1 MQQFFSSLSTKVED
15 AFEPVNKFLNG
26 KKRERSSELQQIET
40 DFSEEMMGEFY
51 DVKPSI
57 KFSMPNSS
65 FIGRG
70 MRIDLNDGFHEC
82 EIEQKGHGLQ
92 RTALFALMR
101 LLSKHSLKEQI
112 KPSPIFLIAEGMD
125 EMSKKYQT
133 IVSTHSPF
141 VLTPKLLGGYRK
153 VSRTTAEG
161 SKNLGPKINQEEF
174 LKTDYDT
181 VKSSLA
187 YSNNLISLFFDVIVV
202 VEGKQDVGF
211 FNTALRLLDI
221 QNRDKITFVDSTGGG
236 NSRIHVSYKF
246 FGLMGFKK
254 IFVICDLD
262 CLFDLNFKDLLS
274 VVGEN
279 TDFIEDFRKEIG
291 FQDGGQPG
299 IKFVLD
305 NLGKMDKSKL
315 KNKIDD
321 LAKKNISILEHGTPE
336 NYYSDKFKQDNK
348 NYEEKSLWEKL
359 KTKSEMQNVED
370 LEETL
375 KQISK

>member
-1 MQQFFSSLSTKVED
+1 MVFDEKE
-15 AFEPVNKFLNG
+15 A
-26 KKRERSSELQQIET
+26 
-40 DFSEEMMGEFY
+40 DF
-51 DVKPSI
+51 I
-57 KFSMPNSS
+57 
-65 FIGRG
+65 
-70 MRIDLNDGFHEC
+70 
-82 EIEQKGHGLQ
+82 
-92 RTALFALMR
+92 
-101 LLSKHSLKEQI
+101 
-112 KPSPIFLIAEGMD
+112 
-125 EMSKKYQT
+125 
-133 IVSTHSPF
+133 
-141 VLTPKLLGGYRK
+141 
-153 VSRTTAEG
+153 
-161 SKNLGPKINQEEF
+161 
-174 LKTDYDT
+174 
-181 VKSSLA
+181 
-187 YSNNLISLFFDVIVV
+187 
-202 VEGKQDVGF
+202 
-211 FNTALRLLDI
+211 
-221 QNRDKITFVDSTGGG
+221 
-236 NSRIHVSYKF
+236 
-246 FGLMGFKK
+246 
-254 IFVICDLD
+254 ICDLD